1 MFVIET
7 GPVAAPQY
15 LTLKDGKVLW
25 QDEDMAEALG
35 FAREQDAEAYAA
47 VHIRGL
53 MAVDD
58 LRITAI

>member
-7 GPVAAPQY
+7 GAIASPDY
-15 LTLKDGKVLW
+15 LTLKDGKVFW
-25 QDEDMAEALG
+25 QGDVAEAMG

-47 VHIRGL
+47 VHIRGI

-58 LRITAI
+58 LRITDV